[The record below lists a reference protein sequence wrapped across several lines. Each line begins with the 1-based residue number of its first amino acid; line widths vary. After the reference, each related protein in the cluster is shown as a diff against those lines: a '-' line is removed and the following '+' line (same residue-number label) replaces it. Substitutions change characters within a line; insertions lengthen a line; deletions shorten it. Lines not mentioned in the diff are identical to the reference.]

1 VVKKEKTMPETF
13 RALLLTEDAGTVK
26 ADIADVPTRD
36 LPDHDVLVD
45 VAYSTLNYKDGL
57 ALTGQGRVVRNYPMV
72 PGIDY
77 AGTVVESHSPAW
89 KPGDRVIL
97 TGWEVGEKHWGG
109 LGERA
114 RAKAEWL
121 VPLPE
126 GMSLQQAM
134 GIGTAGFTAM
144 LCVLALEEH
153 GLTPGEHPV
162 IVTGAG
168 GGVGS
173 TAVALLANLGH
184 RVAASTGRAELH
196 DYLQGIGA
204 AEIVDR
210 ATLAAKKRPL
220 ESEHWAGAVDSVGG
234 DVLAGILPAM
244 RAQSSVAACGVAG
257 GPALATTVF
266 PFILRGV
273 NLLGIH
279 SVLVPQE
286 RRRMAW
292 DRLAHDLPAE
302 ALDRITQVVPLS
314 DVPTLGQEILKG
326 TIRGRIVVDVRG

>member
-1 VVKKEKTMPETF
+1 MPETF

-77 AGTVVESHSPAW
+77 AGTVVESRSPAW

-121 VPLPE
+121 VSVPE
-126 GMSLQQAM
+126 GMSLQHAM

-153 GLTPGEHPV
+153 GLPPGE
-162 IVTGAG
+162 
-168 GGVGS
+168 
-173 TAVALLANLGH
+173 
-184 RVAASTGRAELH
+184 
-196 DYLQGIGA
+196 
-204 AEIVDR
+204 
-210 ATLAAKKRPL
+210 
-220 ESEHWAGAVDSVGG
+220 
-234 DVLAGILPAM
+234 
-244 RAQSSVAACGVAG
+244 
-257 GPALATTVF
+257 
-266 PFILRGV
+266 
-273 NLLGIH
+273 
-279 SVLVPQE
+279 
-286 RRRMAW
+286 
-292 DRLAHDLPAE
+292 
-302 ALDRITQVVPLS
+302 
-314 DVPTLGQEILKG
+314 
-326 TIRGRIVVDVRG
+326 